1 MAEITIIGTGAMAML
16 VGGRLA
22 RAGIKVRLL
31 GTWRECINAVNEHGI
46 GVFEDG
52 SSRYYPAEAYLD
64 PEKLKDTKLALV
76 LVKSWQTERA
86 ASQLREILADDG
98 IALTLQNG
106 LGNGEIL
113 RAALGAER
121 TSLGVTTYGAT
132 VLGPGKVKPGGEGVI
147 SVGEHARLAGLLR
160 ILEEGGFILQQLS
173 DLTGLIWGKLVIN
186 VAINPLTALV
196 GVQNGKLL
204 ESPSLTQ
211 LMGIAAR
218 EAAAVAAQAGIPLN
232 FNDPAQAAEAVA
244 EATGDNLSSMLQDIR
259 RGAPT
264 EIDALCG
271 AVVREGIKVHVATPV
286 NEILHMLIQ
295 GKVDLGREEE

>member
-1 MAEITIIGTGAMAML
+1 
-16 VGGRLA
+16 
-22 RAGIKVRLL
+22 
-31 GTWRECINAVNEHGI
+31 
-46 GVFEDG
+46 
-52 SSRYYPAEAYLD
+52 
-64 PEKLKDTKLALV
+64 
-76 LVKSWQTERA
+76 
-86 ASQLREILADDG
+86 
-98 IALTLQNG
+98 
-106 LGNGEIL
+106 
-113 RAALGAER
+113 
-121 TSLGVTTYGAT
+121 
-132 VLGPGKVKPGGEGVI
+132 
-147 SVGEHARLAGLLR
+147 LLR

>member
-22 RAGIKVRLL
+22 KAGIMVRLL
-31 GTWRECINAVNEHGI
+31 GTWRECIEAVNEDGI

-52 SSRYYPAEAYLD
+52 STRYYPAEAYLD

-86 ASQLREILADDG
+86 ATQLRGILSADG

-113 RAALGAER
+113 RAALSPER
-121 TSLGVTTYGAT
+121 TALGVTTYGAT

-147 SVGEHARLAGLLR
+147 SVGEHSRLAGLLR
-160 ILEEGGFILQQLS
+160 VLEEGGFILQQLA
-173 DLTGLIWGKLVIN
+173 DLSGLIWGKLVIN
-186 VAINPLTALV
+186 VAINPLTALI

-204 ESPSLTQ
+204 ESPSLTH
-211 LMGIAAR
+211 LMGMAAR
-218 EAAAVAAQAGIPLN
+218 EAAEVANKLEVPLH

-244 EATGDNLSSMLQDIR
+244 EATGENLSSMLQDIR

-271 AVVREGIKVHVATPV
+271 AVVQEAKKLQIATPV
-286 NEILHMLIQ
+286 NEMLQKLIQ
-295 GKVDLGREEE
+295 GKVDLGRKEV